1 MKIKNDKNNY
11 DNTVS
16 TNENE
21 PVTKET
27 KVSNAF
33 DNPRYIVTCFFCNNT
48 TFIKT
53 WSPLFN
59 KQIYIYAKCGN
70 INRKLSHISYQ

>member
-16 TNENE
+16 TNENK

-33 DNPRYIVTCFFCNNT
+33 NNPRYIVTCFFA
-48 TFIKT
+48 IIQH
-53 WSPLFN
+53 L
-59 KQIYIYAKCGN
+59 
-70 INRKLSHISYQ
+70 